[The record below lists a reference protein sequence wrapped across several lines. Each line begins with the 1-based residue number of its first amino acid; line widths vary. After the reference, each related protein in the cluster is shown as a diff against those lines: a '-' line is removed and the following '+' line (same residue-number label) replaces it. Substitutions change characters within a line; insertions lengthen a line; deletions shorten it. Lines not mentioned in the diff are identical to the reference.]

1 MGTIRKR
8 NGKYQAQVRREGVK
22 PVSKTF
28 LTKKD
33 AEVWVRGIE
42 ARIDAG
48 EVNLTMPESS
58 HSGQTGLQNTW
69 GVKYGPANTA
79 RPKTLCSC

>member
-1 MGTIRKR
+1 MAWLKETLVTIQSQESTKMGTIRKR
-8 NGKYQAQVRREGVK
+8 NGKFQAQVRREGVK

-42 ARIDAG
+42 ALIDAG
-48 EVNLTMPESS
+48 
-58 HSGQTGLQNTW
+58 
-69 GVKYGPANTA
+69 
-79 RPKTLCSC
+79 